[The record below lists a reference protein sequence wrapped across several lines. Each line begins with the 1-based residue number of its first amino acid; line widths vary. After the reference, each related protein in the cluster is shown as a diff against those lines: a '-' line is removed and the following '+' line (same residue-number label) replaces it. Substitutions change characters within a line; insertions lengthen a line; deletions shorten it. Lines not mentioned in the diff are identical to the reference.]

1 MMNQAINRETIEDN
15 HEEHEIGLLLPA
27 ETTDQN
33 LTAAVALSV
42 TAPNSIPADRIVD
55 LETGVALSPIRPNR
69 PTSDAASKAFQGCSI
84 ATMCC
89 LSVLFTAIV
98 AELKGEEPNTT
109 LIMTLVGL
117 IGSGFFGGLLGA
129 ISIAAT
135 EAISSNTK
143 QRLCKY
149 STMNAMLWIAT
160 LCLSALTYAASYDD
174 LGFSPQWTGGF
185 AIGTIAVEMSF
196 TMWSMLIAL
205 LEPRTKR
212 STFGQRASSTQFQPA
227 AVLSPINASDDL
239 VQTHAL
245 AERTPLLGQ
254 QS

>member
-1 MMNQAINRETIEDN
+1 MMNQATNRETIDET
-15 HEEHEIGLLLPA
+15 HEGYEIGLLLPV

-33 LTAAVALSV
+33 FTDTATLSAA
-42 TAPNSIPADRIVD
+42 APNSIHADTIVD
-55 LETGVALSPIRPNR
+55 LETGVGLSPIRPNR

-84 ATMCC
+84 ATVCC

-117 IGSGFFGGLLGA
+117 IGSGFFGGLLGT

-174 LGFSPQWTGGF
+174 LGFSPKWTGGF

-227 AVLSPINASDDL
+227 AAASSINAADNFA
-239 VQTHAL
+239 QTS
-245 AERTPLLGQ
+245 AERIPLLG
-254 QS
+254 